1 MRKMSEGPEK
11 ELTFEEA
18 MERIEEITGS
28 IESGKLKLEESI
40 AAFEEGSR
48 LIKFC
53 RAKLEEYGKKIDDI
67 SGSEDNE

>member
-1 MRKMSEGPEK
+1 MSEGPEK

>member
-1 MRKMSEGPEK
+1 MSEGSEK

-67 SGSEDNE
+67 SGSDDNE